1 MAKKFDSSKLLEDL
15 LAQYELIKA
24 RVDEAMK
31 SKKTSSKEIARLLD
45 AQSKIMKSLLE
56 LVKMFGVSRGEQ
68 DLVKLIQ
75 KLVEADKGGKKEL
88 ISIKMVG
95 GKEAKIRI
103 ARRLVDLA
111 SKILS
116 S

>member
-15 LAQYELIKA
+15 LTQYELIKA
-24 RVDEAMK
+24 RVEEAMK

-56 LVKMFGVSRGEQ
+56 LVKMFGVSKGEQ

-75 KLVEADKGGKKEL
+75 KLKEVEEGKRGL
-88 ISIKMVG
+88 IAVKFDEETKI
-95 GKEAKIRI
+95 EACLLYTSPSPRD
-103 ARRLVDLA
+103 RG
-111 SKILS
+111 
-116 S
+116 

>member
-15 LAQYELIKA
+15 LTQYELIKA
-24 RVDEAMK
+24 RVEEAMK

-56 LVKMFGVSRGEQ
+56 LVKMFGVSKGEQ

-75 KLVEADKGGKKEL
+75 KLKEVEEGKRGL
-88 ISIKMVG
+88 IAVKFDDETKI
-95 GKEAKIRI
+95 EAAKT
-103 ARRLVDLA
+103 LA
-111 SKILS
+111 SMILKILS